1 MFMVNL
7 NNDKCDGC
15 GSCVDPCP
23 ARILEM
29 VDGKAEVTG
38 DAADC
43 MGCETCVGICP
54 NECYTIQEL

>member
-7 NNDKCDGC
+7 NNADCIGC
-15 GSCVDPCP
+15 GACVDPCP

-43 MGCETCVGICP
+43 MGCETCVGVCP
-54 NECYTIQEL
+54 SDCYTIQEL